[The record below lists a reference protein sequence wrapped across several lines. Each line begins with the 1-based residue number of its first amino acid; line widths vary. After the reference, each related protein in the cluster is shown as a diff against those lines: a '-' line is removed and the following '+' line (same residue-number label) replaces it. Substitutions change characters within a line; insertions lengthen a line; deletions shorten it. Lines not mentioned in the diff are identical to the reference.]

1 MLKRSNV
8 AIHKKM
14 HIALNLDI
22 FAHGF
27 TSFPKRFSQ
36 LLLVQFKKKKKHS
49 AVFYNLFISSRILS
63 LNVFIVRNEVFV
75 LHLEF
80 LPI

>member
-14 HIALNLDI
+14 HIAVNLEI

-36 LLLVQFKKKKKHS
+36 LLLVQFFFIKHS
-49 AVFYNLFISSRILS
+49 AVFYNLSIFSRILS
-63 LNVFIVRNEVFV
+63 LNVFIARNEVFV
-75 LHLEF
+75 LHLKF